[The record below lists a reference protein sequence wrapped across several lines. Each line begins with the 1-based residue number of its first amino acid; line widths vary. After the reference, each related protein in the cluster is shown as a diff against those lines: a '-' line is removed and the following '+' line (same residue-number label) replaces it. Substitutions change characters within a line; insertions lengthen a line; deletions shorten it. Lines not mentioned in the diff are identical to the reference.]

1 MIKDPSA
8 TKETNKLIG
17 YIAMPS
23 SSYLEYRWTLPFLFG
38 AMVFAYSMSNFANY
52 VLSDPDTF
60 MHIASGWW
68 MMEHHQVPS
77 IDPFSYNTNG
87 LKWIAHEWLAQ
98 IMMAISYDWAGFYGL
113 RILVAGLFS
122 LTIGY
127 QLAFLLNRMPAIYA
141 IFLSVLCFASLL
153 GHHLARPHIFTWPI
167 LLIWLAVLI
176 NKVDEGHWKAPYYLT
191 PLMVLWANL
200 HGSFILGLMTIPFFG
215 LEACLNAEKDHK
227 KKTLGSWVLF
237 LILSFSC
244 SLITPYGVEGILFGT
259 HLVSA
264 QFTSSIIEW
273 VPASG
278 YSLLPIE
285 YWVILIIFMGLTG
298 YLRLPVIRILLLVGF
313 IHESLAHVRYISIL
327 GLVTPLLIAKSFG
340 DLYRQKHATI
350 NPERIQWND
359 WFSTDNVGKRV
370 TIFTC
375 VLIVLALTIFAARMY
390 QQNILD
396 PVTAPEAAIEYAKTE
411 GLNGNVLNYYNMG
424 GYLIYKQIPVII
436 DGRADLYGQSKIDE
450 YFSILN
456 LENESNINSYLSDHQ
471 ISWTIFPPA
480 EKIVLYLNSQPKWQK
495 VYEDKYAVIHAHQ
508 KN

>member
-60 MHIASGWW
+60 MHIASGSW
-68 MMEHHQVPS
+68 MIEHHQVPS
-77 IDPFSYNTNG
+77 VDPFSYNTDG

-98 IMMAISYDWAGFYGL
+98 IIMAIAYDWGGFYGL
-113 RILVAGLFS
+113 RVLVASLFS

-127 QLAFLLNRMPAIYA
+127 QLTFLLKRIPAIYA
-141 IFLSVLCFASLL
+141 IFFSALCFASLL

-167 LLIWLAVLI
+167 LLFWLAALI
-176 NKVDEGHWKAPYYLT
+176 NKVDEGRLEAPYYLA
-191 PLMVLWANL
+191 LVMVLWANL
-200 HGSFILGLMTIPFFG
+200 HGSFILGLMIIPFFG
-215 LEACLNAEKDHK
+215 LEAYLNAEKDHK
-227 KKTLGSWVLF
+227 NKVMRSWVLF
-237 LILSFSC
+237 FFLSFIC

-285 YWVILIIFMGLTG
+285 CWVILIISMGLTG

-340 DLYRQKHATI
+340 DLYRQKLSAR
-350 NPERIQWND
+350 NPEKIQGNGWGKKDNANIRVVI
-359 WFSTDNVGKRV
+359 FSG
-370 TIFTC
+370 
-375 VLIVLALTIFAARMY
+375 VLILLSLTLFAGRKY
-390 QQNILD
+390 QENILD
-396 PVTAPEAAIEYAKTE
+396 PVTAPETAVEFAKKE

-424 GYLIYKQIPVII
+424 GFLIYKQIPVII
-436 DGRADLYGQSKIDE
+436 DGRADLYGQAKISE
-450 YFSILN
+450 YFSVLN
-456 LENESNINSYLSDHQ
+456 LENESKVMNYLSDHQ
-471 ISWTIFPPA
+471 VAWTIFPPA
-480 EKIVLYLNSQPKWQK
+480 EKIVLYLNSQPKWRK
-495 VYEDKYAVIHAHQ
+495 VYEDKYAVIHARQ
-508 KN
+508 